1 MNEYKITVQ
10 TKYKTY
16 QLTRNADT
24 KAEALQLVLQ
34 DFDYSSISEY
44 DEELELSIV
53 VTKM

>member
-16 QLTRNADT
+16 QLTRNAET
-24 KAEALQLVLQ
+24 KAEALESVMEV
-34 DFDYSSISEY
+34 FDYSSISEY